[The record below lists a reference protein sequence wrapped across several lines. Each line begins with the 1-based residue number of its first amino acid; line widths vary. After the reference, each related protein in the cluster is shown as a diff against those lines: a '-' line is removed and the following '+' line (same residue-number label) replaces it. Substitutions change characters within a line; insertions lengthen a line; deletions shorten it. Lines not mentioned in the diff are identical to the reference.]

1 MMNNIHSILMVRPS
15 SFRMNSQTASNN
27 YFQKNTNL
35 NDAQV
40 LEKACIEFDNLVSLL
55 ISNGIPVNVFQDDL
69 VQDTPD
75 SIFPNNWISFHS
87 KKRIAI
93 YPMYAKNRRLERN
106 DKIIKFIES
115 KGIEIDFINDYSEAE
130 NHNLFLE
137 GTGSMVLD
145 RLNKKS
151 YCSLSERTSESL
163 VEEFCDEFNYMPII
177 FKSYQSIDKER
188 KLIYHTNVMMCI
200 ANNYSIICLDSI
212 DSLIDKQI
220 VLKSLEDDNKEI
232 IDNNKDSSENSLIDN
247 PKVKIEWSPENEL
260 IMVEWCDVAQC
271 YKWLNTRS
279 HSMYSYMHAWFTIPA
294 IIFSTISGTATER
307 RSKGP
312 RHPG

>member
-1 MMNNIHSILMVRPS
+1 MVRPS

-27 YFQKNTNL
+27 YFQKITDL

-40 LEKACIEFDNLVSLL
+40 LEKACLEFDNLVSLL
-55 ISNGIPVNVFQDDL
+55 ISY
-69 VQDTPD
+69 

-93 YPMYAKNRRLERN
+93 YPMYAHNRRLERN
-106 DKIIKFIES
+106 DKIIKFIEN
-115 KGIEIDFINDYSEAE
+115 KGIKIDFINDYSEAE
-130 NHNLFLE
+130 NHNFFLE

-177 FKSYQSIDKER
+177 FKSYQSIDKKR

-200 ANNYSIICLDSI
+200 ANKYSIICLDSV
-212 DSLIDKQI
+212 DSKIDKQI
-220 VLKSLEDDNKEI
+220 LLS
-232 IDNNKDSSENSLIDN
+232 
-247 PKVKIEWSPENEL
+247 
-260 IMVEWCDVAQC
+260 Q
-271 YKWLNTRS
+271 
-279 HSMYSYMHAWFTIPA
+279 
-294 IIFSTISGTATER
+294 
-307 RSKGP
+307 
-312 RHPG
+312 

>member
-1 MMNNIHSILMVRPS
+1 MVRPS

-27 YFQKNTNL
+27 YFQKITDL

-40 LEKACIEFDNLVSLL
+40 LEKACLEFDNLVSLL
-55 ISNGIPVNVFQDDL
+55 LSNGIPVNVFQDDL

-93 YPMYAKNRRLERN
+93 YPMYAYNRRLERN
-106 DKIIKFIES
+106 DKIIKFIEN
-115 KGIEIDFINDYSEAE
+115 KGIKIDFINDYSEAE
-130 NHNLFLE
+130 NHNFFLE

-177 FKSYQSIDKER
+177 FKSYQSIDKKR

-200 ANNYSIICLDSI
+200 ANKYSIICLDSV
-212 DSLIDKQI
+212 DSKIDKQI
-220 VLKSLEDDNKEI
+220 LLKSLKDDNKEI
-232 IDNNKDSSENSLIDN
+232 IEISENQLNSFAGNMIELVFENNSFLVMSSQAYKSLTKNQIN
-247 PKVKIEWSPENEL
+247 KIEKFSKIIHSNVETIENCGGGSVRCMIAE
-260 IMVEWCDVAQC
+260 VF
-271 YKWLNTRS
+271 N
-279 HSMYSYMHAWFTIPA
+279 
-294 IIFSTISGTATER
+294 
-307 RSKGP
+307 
-312 RHPG
+312 

>member
-1 MMNNIHSILMVRPS
+1 
-15 SFRMNSQTASNN
+15 
-27 YFQKNTNL
+27 
-35 NDAQV
+35 
-40 LEKACIEFDNLVSLL
+40 
-55 ISNGIPVNVFQDDL
+55 
-69 VQDTPD
+69 
-75 SIFPNNWISFHS
+75 
-87 KKRIAI
+87 
-93 YPMYAKNRRLERN
+93 MYAKNRRLERN

-212 DSLIDKQI
+212 DSLTDKQI

-232 IDNNKDSSENSLIDN
+232 IEINENQLNSFAGNMIELVFQNHSFLIMSSKAYKSLTKNQI
-247 PKVKIEWSPENEL
+247 KKIEKFSKIVHSSVETIENCGGGSVRCMIAE
-260 IMVEWCDVAQC
+260 VF
-271 YKWLNTRS
+271 N
-279 HSMYSYMHAWFTIPA
+279 
-294 IIFSTISGTATER
+294 
-307 RSKGP
+307 
-312 RHPG
+312 

>member
-1 MMNNIHSILMVRPS
+1 MVRPS
-15 SFRMNSQTASNN
+15 SFRTNSQTASNN
-27 YFQKNTNL
+27 YFQKITDL

-40 LEKACIEFDNLVSLL
+40 LEKACLEFDNLVSLL
-55 ISNGIPVNVFQDDL
+55 LSNGIPVNVFQDDL

-93 YPMYAKNRRLERN
+93 YPMYAHNRRLERN
-106 DKIIKFIES
+106 DKIIKFIEN
-115 KGIEIDFINDYSEAE
+115 KGIKIDFINDYSEAE
-130 NHNLFLE
+130 NHNFFLE

-177 FKSYQSIDKER
+177 FKSYQSIDKKR

-200 ANNYSIICLDSI
+200 ANKYSIICLDSV
-212 DSLIDKQI
+212 DSKIDKQI
-220 VLKSLEDDNKEI
+220 LLKSLKDDNKEI
-232 IDNNKDSSENSLIDN
+232 IEISENQLNSFAGNMIELVFENNSFLVMSSQAYKSLTKNQIN
-247 PKVKIEWSPENEL
+247 KIEKFSKIIHSNVETIENCGGGSVRCMIAE
-260 IMVEWCDVAQC
+260 VF
-271 YKWLNTRS
+271 N
-279 HSMYSYMHAWFTIPA
+279 
-294 IIFSTISGTATER
+294 
-307 RSKGP
+307 
-312 RHPG
+312 

>member
-1 MMNNIHSILMVRPS
+1 MVRPS

-27 YFQKNTNL
+27 YFQKNTDL

-40 LEKACIEFDNLVSLL
+40 LEKACLEFDNLVSLL
-55 ISNGIPVNVFQDDL
+55 LSNGIPVNVFQDDL

-75 SIFPNNWISFHS
+75 SIFPNNWITFHS

-93 YPMYAKNRRLERN
+93 YPMYAHNRRLERN
-106 DKIIKFIES
+106 DKIIKFIEN
-115 KGIEIDFINDYSEAE
+115 KGIRIDFINDYSEAE
-130 NHNLFLE
+130 NHNFFLE

-177 FKSYQSIDKER
+177 FKSYQSIDKKR

-200 ANNYSIICLDSI
+200 ANKYSIICLDSV
-212 DSLIDKQI
+212 DSKIDKQI
-220 VLKSLEDDNKEI
+220 LLKSLKDDNKEI
-232 IDNNKDSSENSLIDN
+232 IEISENQLNSFAGNMIELVFENNSFLVMSSQAYKSLTKNQIN
-247 PKVKIEWSPENEL
+247 KIEKFSKIIHSNVETIENCGGGSVRCMIAE
-260 IMVEWCDVAQC
+260 VF
-271 YKWLNTRS
+271 N
-279 HSMYSYMHAWFTIPA
+279 
-294 IIFSTISGTATER
+294 
-307 RSKGP
+307 
-312 RHPG
+312 

>member
-1 MMNNIHSILMVRPS
+1 MVRPS

-27 YFQKNTNL
+27 YFQKITDL

-40 LEKACIEFDNLVSLL
+40 LEKACLEFDNLVSLL
-55 ISNGIPVNVFQDDL
+55 LSNGIPVNVFQDDL

-93 YPMYAKNRRLERN
+93 YPMYAHNRRLERN
-106 DKIIKFIES
+106 DKIIKFIEN
-115 KGIEIDFINDYSEAE
+115 KGIKIDFINDYSEAE
-130 NHNLFLE
+130 NHNFFLE

-177 FKSYQSIDKER
+177 FKSYQSIDKKR

-200 ANNYSIICLDSI
+200 ANKYSIICLDSV
-212 DSLIDKQI
+212 DSKIDKQI
-220 VLKSLEDDNKEI
+220 LLKSLKDDNKEI
-232 IDNNKDSSENSLIDN
+232 IEISENQLNSFAGNMIELVFENNSFLVMSSQAYKSLTKNQIN
-247 PKVKIEWSPENEL
+247 KIEKFSKIIHSNVETIENCGGGSVRCMIAE
-260 IMVEWCDVAQC
+260 VF
-271 YKWLNTRS
+271 N
-279 HSMYSYMHAWFTIPA
+279 
-294 IIFSTISGTATER
+294 
-307 RSKGP
+307 
-312 RHPG
+312 

>member
-1 MMNNIHSILMVRPS
+1 MVRPS

-27 YFQKNTNL
+27 YFQKITDL

-40 LEKACIEFDNLVSLL
+40 LEKACLEFDNLVSLL

-93 YPMYAKNRRLERN
+93 YPMYAHNRRLERN
-106 DKIIKFIES
+106 DKIIKFIEN
-115 KGIEIDFINDYSEAE
+115 KGIKIDFINDYSEAE
-130 NHNLFLE
+130 NHNFFLE

-177 FKSYQSIDKER
+177 FKSYQSIDKKR

-200 ANNYSIICLDSI
+200 ANKYSIICLDSV
-212 DSLIDKQI
+212 DSKIDKQI
-220 VLKSLEDDNKEI
+220 LLKSLKDDNKEI
-232 IDNNKDSSENSLIDN
+232 IEISENQLNSFAGNMIELVFENNSFLVMSSQAYKSLTKNQIN
-247 PKVKIEWSPENEL
+247 KIEKFSKIIHSNVETIENCGGGSVRCMIAE
-260 IMVEWCDVAQC
+260 VF
-271 YKWLNTRS
+271 N
-279 HSMYSYMHAWFTIPA
+279 
-294 IIFSTISGTATER
+294 
-307 RSKGP
+307 
-312 RHPG
+312 

>member
-27 YFQKNTNL
+27 YFQKITDL

-40 LEKACIEFDNLVSLL
+40 LEKACLEFDNLVSLL
-55 ISNGIPVNVFQDDL
+55 LSNGIPVNVFQDDL

-177 FKSYQSIDKER
+177 FKSYQTIDKKR

-200 ANNYSIICLDSI
+200 ANKYSLICLDSV
-212 DSLIDKQI
+212 DSKIDKQI
-220 VLKSLEDDNKEI
+220 LLKSLKDDNKEI
-232 IDNNKDSSENSLIDN
+232 IEISENQLNSFAGNMIELVFENNSFLVMSSQAYKSLTKNQIN
-247 PKVKIEWSPENEL
+247 KIEKFSKIIHSNVETIENCGGGSVRCMIAE
-260 IMVEWCDVAQC
+260 VF
-271 YKWLNTRS
+271 N
-279 HSMYSYMHAWFTIPA
+279 
-294 IIFSTISGTATER
+294 
-307 RSKGP
+307 
-312 RHPG
+312 

>member
-35 NDAQV
+35 NDVQV
-40 LEKACIEFDNLVSLL
+40 LEKACLEFDNLVSLL

-232 IDNNKDSSENSLIDN
+232 IEINENQLNSFAGNMIELVYQNHSFLIMSSKAYKSLTKNQI
-247 PKVKIEWSPENEL
+247 KKIEKFSKIVHSSVETIENCGGGSVRCMIAE
-260 IMVEWCDVAQC
+260 VF
-271 YKWLNTRS
+271 N
-279 HSMYSYMHAWFTIPA
+279 
-294 IIFSTISGTATER
+294 
-307 RSKGP
+307 
-312 RHPG
+312 

>member
-1 MMNNIHSILMVRPS
+1 MVRPS

-151 YCSLSERTSESL
+151 YCSLSGRTSESL

-232 IDNNKDSSENSLIDN
+232 IEINENQLNSFAGNMIELVFKNNSFLIMSSKAYKSLTKNQI
-247 PKVKIEWSPENEL
+247 KKIEKFSKIVHSSVETIENCGGGSVRCMIAE
-260 IMVEWCDVAQC
+260 VF
-271 YKWLNTRS
+271 N
-279 HSMYSYMHAWFTIPA
+279 
-294 IIFSTISGTATER
+294 
-307 RSKGP
+307 
-312 RHPG
+312 

>member
-27 YFQKNTNL
+27 YFQKITDL

-40 LEKACIEFDNLVSLL
+40 LEKACLEFDNLVSLL
-55 ISNGIPVNVFQDDL
+55 LSNGIPVNVFQDDL

-93 YPMYAKNRRLERN
+93 YPMYAHNRRLERN
-106 DKIIKFIES
+106 DKIIKFIEN
-115 KGIEIDFINDYSEAE
+115 KGIKIDFINDYSEAE

-177 FKSYQSIDKER
+177 FKSYQSIDKKR

-200 ANNYSIICLDSI
+200 ANKYSIICLDSV
-212 DSLIDKQI
+212 DSKIDKQI
-220 VLKSLEDDNKEI
+220 LLKSF
-232 IDNNKDSSENSLIDN
+232 
-247 PKVKIEWSPENEL
+247 PCWVH
-260 IMVEWCDVAQC
+260 
-271 YKWLNTRS
+271 R
-279 HSMYSYMHAWFTIPA
+279 
-294 IIFSTISGTATER
+294 
-307 RSKGP
+307 
-312 RHPG
+312 

>member
-40 LEKACIEFDNLVSLL
+40 LEKACLEFDNLVSLL

-151 YCSLSERTSESL
+151 YSSLSERTSESL

-232 IDNNKDSSENSLIDN
+232 IEINENQLNSFAGNMIELVFQNNSFLIMSSKAYKSLTKNQI
-247 PKVKIEWSPENEL
+247 KKIEKFSKIVHSSVETIENCGGGSVRCMIAE
-260 IMVEWCDVAQC
+260 VF
-271 YKWLNTRS
+271 N
-279 HSMYSYMHAWFTIPA
+279 
-294 IIFSTISGTATER
+294 
-307 RSKGP
+307 
-312 RHPG
+312 

>member
-1 MMNNIHSILMVRPS
+1 M
-15 SFRMNSQTASNN
+15 SQTTNTLLMIRPVQFRLNEQTAIDNF
-27 YFQKNTNL
+27 YQKSIENTDPSIVN
-35 NDAQV
+35 A
-40 LEKACIEFDNLVSLL
+40 KAVKEFDGLVKKLEAVGVQV
-55 ISNGIPVNVFQDDL
+55 IVVNDTKEF
-69 VQDTPD
+69 DTPD

-188 KLIYHTNVMMCI
+188 KLIYHTNVMMCLGD
-200 ANNYSIICLDSI
+200 AFSLICLESI
-212 DSLIDKQI
+212 ESLSEQKK
-220 VLKSLEDDNKEI
+220 LKEAAKTAAIGGDYAGATSLVNKAM
-232 IDNNKDSSENSLIDN
+232 
-247 PKVKIEWSPENEL
+247 VPETMTNMAMML
-260 IMVEWCDVAQC
+260 VT
-271 YKWLNTRS
+271 LSFR
-279 HSMYSYMHAWFTIPA
+279 
-294 IIFSTISGTATER
+294 
-307 RSKGP
+307 
-312 RHPG
+312 

>member
-1 MMNNIHSILMVRPS
+1 MMNNIHTILMVRPS

-27 YFQKNTNL
+27 YFQKITDL

-40 LEKACIEFDNLVSLL
+40 LEKACLEFDNLVSLL
-55 ISNGIPVNVFQDDL
+55 LSNGIPVNVFQDDL

-93 YPMYAKNRRLERN
+93 YPMYAHNRRLERN
-106 DKIIKFIES
+106 DKIIKFIEN
-115 KGIEIDFINDYSEAE
+115 KGIKIDFINDYSEAE
-130 NHNLFLE
+130 NHNFFLE

-177 FKSYQSIDKER
+177 FKSYQSIDKKR

-200 ANNYSIICLDSI
+200 ANKYSIICLDSV
-212 DSLIDKQI
+212 DSKIDKQI
-220 VLKSLEDDNKEI
+220 LLKSLKDDNKEI
-232 IDNNKDSSENSLIDN
+232 IEISENQLNSFAGNMIELVFENNSFLVMSSQAYKSLTKNQIN
-247 PKVKIEWSPENEL
+247 KIEKFSKIIHSNVETIENCGGGSVRCMIAE
-260 IMVEWCDVAQC
+260 VF
-271 YKWLNTRS
+271 N
-279 HSMYSYMHAWFTIPA
+279 
-294 IIFSTISGTATER
+294 
-307 RSKGP
+307 
-312 RHPG
+312 

>member
-15 SFRMNSQTASNN
+15 RFRMNSQTASNN
-27 YFQKNTNL
+27 YFQKITDL

-40 LEKACIEFDNLVSLL
+40 LEKACLEFDNLVSLL
-55 ISNGIPVNVFQDDL
+55 LSNGIPVNVFQDDL

-93 YPMYAKNRRLERN
+93 YPMYAHNRRLERN
-106 DKIIKFIES
+106 DKIIKFIEN
-115 KGIEIDFINDYSEAE
+115 KGIKIDFINDYSEAE
-130 NHNLFLE
+130 NHNFFLE

-177 FKSYQSIDKER
+177 FKSYQSIDKKR

-200 ANNYSIICLDSI
+200 ANKYSIICLDSV
-212 DSLIDKQI
+212 DSKIDKQI
-220 VLKSLEDDNKEI
+220 LLKSLKDDNKEI
-232 IDNNKDSSENSLIDN
+232 IEINENQLNSFAGNMIELVFENNSFLVMSSQAYKSLTKNQIN
-247 PKVKIEWSPENEL
+247 KIEKFSKIIHSNVETIENCGGGSVRCMIAE
-260 IMVEWCDVAQC
+260 VF
-271 YKWLNTRS
+271 N
-279 HSMYSYMHAWFTIPA
+279 
-294 IIFSTISGTATER
+294 
-307 RSKGP
+307 
-312 RHPG
+312 

>member
-1 MMNNIHSILMVRPS
+1 MVRPS

-40 LEKACIEFDNLVSLL
+40 LEKACLEFDNLVSLL

-151 YCSLSERTSESL
+151 YCSLSERTSEIL

-200 ANNYSIICLDSI
+200 ANKYSIICLDSV
-212 DSLIDKQI
+212 DSQIDKQI

-232 IDNNKDSSENSLIDN
+232 IEINENQLNSFAGNMIELVFQNNSFLIMSSKAYKSLTKNQI
-247 PKVKIEWSPENEL
+247 KKIEKFSKIIHSSVETIENCGGGSVRCMIAE
-260 IMVEWCDVAQC
+260 VF
-271 YKWLNTRS
+271 N
-279 HSMYSYMHAWFTIPA
+279 
-294 IIFSTISGTATER
+294 
-307 RSKGP
+307 
-312 RHPG
+312 

>member
-1 MMNNIHSILMVRPS
+1 MVRPS

-151 YCSLSERTSESL
+151 YCSLSGRTSESL

-232 IDNNKDSSENSLIDN
+232 IEINENQLNSFAGNMIELVYQNHSFLIMSSKAYKSLTKNQI
-247 PKVKIEWSPENEL
+247 KKIEKFSKIVHSSVETIENCGGGSVRCMIAE
-260 IMVEWCDVAQC
+260 VF
-271 YKWLNTRS
+271 N
-279 HSMYSYMHAWFTIPA
+279 
-294 IIFSTISGTATER
+294 
-307 RSKGP
+307 
-312 RHPG
+312 

>member
-1 MMNNIHSILMVRPS
+1 MNNIHSILMVRPS

-163 VEEFCDEFNYMPII
+163 VKEFCDEFNYMPII

-232 IDNNKDSSENSLIDN
+232 IEINENQLNSFAGNMIELVYQNHSFLIMSSKAYKSLTKNQI
-247 PKVKIEWSPENEL
+247 KKIEKFSKIVHSSVETIENCGGGSVRCMIAE
-260 IMVEWCDVAQC
+260 VF
-271 YKWLNTRS
+271 N
-279 HSMYSYMHAWFTIPA
+279 
-294 IIFSTISGTATER
+294 
-307 RSKGP
+307 
-312 RHPG
+312 

>member
-1 MMNNIHSILMVRPS
+1 MVRPS

-87 KKRIAI
+87 KKRIVI

-115 KGIEIDFINDYSEAE
+115 KGIEIDFINDYREAE

-200 ANNYSIICLDSI
+200 ANNYSIICLDSV
-212 DSLIDKQI
+212 DSKIEKQI
-220 VLKSLEDDNKEI
+220 LLKSLKDDNKEI
-232 IDNNKDSSENSLIDN
+232 IEINENQLNSFAGNMIELVFHNNSFLIMSSKAYKSLTKNQI
-247 PKVKIEWSPENEL
+247 KKIEKFSKIVHSSVETIENCGGGSVRCMIAE
-260 IMVEWCDVAQC
+260 VF
-271 YKWLNTRS
+271 N
-279 HSMYSYMHAWFTIPA
+279 
-294 IIFSTISGTATER
+294 
-307 RSKGP
+307 
-312 RHPG
+312 